1 MAAKRKGSEEAYIAG
16 IPLAHGGAVHYAD
29 KGVCSGKTRHGL
41 LKNRGNAEKREENQ
55 KDIATCMSNQSGMK
69 GGASSMEQA
78 RVLVQILEEL
88 RQQNAMLQSAMNT
101 LREQSRQ
108 KDEEIERLRQI
119 ILNLQRA
126 QFGQRSEKRTYV
138 LDDGNQQLSLFD
150 TPEKSEEKSNP
161 EPSQN
166 PEKEICVSGHSR
178 KKKRTLEELCATLPV
193 EERIVDLPDNEK
205 VNPNGHALTCIG
217 QEYIRT
223 ELVLERAKAKV
234 VKHYRKVYADR
245 QLEQETGYSEVFKP
259 VMPPPLLAHSYASAS
274 VVTDVL
280 MKKYVDAMPLYRQEQ
295 MWKRMGVELK
305 RGTMAN
311 WVIQVADL
319 YLRPFW
325 KRIRSEL
332 LTQSTIHADETV
344 IQVLK
349 EKGKPATSE
358 SRMWVYSSA
367 KRADIQLRCFEY
379 RESRS
384 GKWAKTFLEGFS
396 GVLITDGYSG
406 YNKIQEAERAGC
418 WAHMRRKWLEAMPE
432 GADAKTCKAAEGY
445 EFCNRLFELER
456 QFEGRTAEERLIQRK
471 EKSGPILEAYW
482 TWLNTIPR
490 PTGKLKDAVTYAQNQ
505 KAHLSAFL
513 EHGEIEISNNQVEN
527 AIRPFVVGRKGW
539 LFADTPQGA
548 EASAIIYSLME
559 TAKANSLRLDDY
571 LLHLLSILPERAERN
586 KDFEID
592 DLLPWSEEMKSW
604 FSAV

>member
-1 MAAKRKGSEEAYIAG
+1 
-16 IPLAHGGAVHYAD
+16 
-29 KGVCSGKTRHGL
+29 
-41 LKNRGNAEKREENQ
+41 
-55 KDIATCMSNQSGMK
+55 MSNQSGMK
-69 GGASSMEQA
+69 DGESSMEQTE
-78 RVLVQILEEL
+78 ILL
-88 RQQNAMLQSAMNT
+88 TIRRQLTMLQST
-101 LREQSRQ
+101 IDSLREQSRQ

-119 ILNLQRA
+119 ILNLQRT

-150 TPEKSEEKSNP
+150 TPEKSEEKSSS

-166 PEKEICVSGHSR
+166 SEREIRVSGHSR
-178 KKKRTLEELCATLPV
+178 KKKRTLEELCASLPV
-193 EERIVDLPDNEK
+193 EERIVDLPDEEK
-205 VNPNGHALTCIG
+205 VNADGHALTCIG

-223 ELVLERAKAKV
+223 ELVLERARAKV

-245 QLEQETGYSEVFKP
+245 ELEQETGYAEVFKP
-259 VMPPPLLAHSYASAS
+259 VMPPPLLPHSYASAS

-344 IQVLK
+344 MQVLK

-406 YNKIQEAERAGC
+406 YNKVQEAERAGC

-456 QFEGRTAEERLIQRK
+456 QFEGLTAEERLIQRK

-482 TWLNTIPR
+482 TWLYTIPR

-571 LLHLLSILPERAERN
+571 LLHLLSRMPERAEQN

>member
-1 MAAKRKGSEEAYIAG
+1 
-16 IPLAHGGAVHYAD
+16 
-29 KGVCSGKTRHGL
+29 
-41 LKNRGNAEKREENQ
+41 
-55 KDIATCMSNQSGMK
+55 MSNQSGMK
-69 GGASSMEQA
+69 DGESSMEQTEM
-78 RVLVQILEEL
+78 LLTIQ
-88 RQQNAMLQSAMNT
+88 RQLTMLQST
-101 LREQSRQ
+101 IDSLREQSRQ

-119 ILNLQRA
+119 ILNLQRT

-193 EERIVDLPDNEK
+193 EERIVDLPDEEK
-205 VNPNGHALTCIG
+205 ANANGQALVCIG

-406 YNKIQEAERAGC
+406 YNKVQGAERAGC

-456 QFEGRTAEERLIQRK
+456 QFEGLTAEERLIQRK

-482 TWLNTIPR
+482 TWLYTIPR

-571 LLHLLSILPERAERN
+571 LLHLLSILPQRAEQN

-592 DLLPWSEEMKSW
+592 DLLPWSEEMKLW

>member
-1 MAAKRKGSEEAYIAG
+1 
-16 IPLAHGGAVHYAD
+16 
-29 KGVCSGKTRHGL
+29 
-41 LKNRGNAEKREENQ
+41 
-55 KDIATCMSNQSGMK
+55 MSNQSGMK
-69 GGASSMEQA
+69 DGESSMEQTEM
-78 RVLVQILEEL
+78 LLTIQ
-88 RQQNAMLQSAMNT
+88 RQLTMLQST
-101 LREQSRQ
+101 IDSLREQSRQ

-119 ILNLQRA
+119 ILNLQRT

-193 EERIVDLPDNEK
+193 EERIVDLPDEEK
-205 VNPNGHALTCIG
+205 ANANGQALVCIG

-295 MWKRMGVELK
+295 IWKRMGVELK

-311 WVIQVADL
+311 CVIQVADL

-571 LLHLLSILPERAERN
+571 LLHLLSVFPERVAQR
-586 KDFEID
+586 KDFEMD
-592 DLLPWSEEMKSW
+592 DLLPWSGEMKSW

>member
-1 MAAKRKGSEEAYIAG
+1 
-16 IPLAHGGAVHYAD
+16 
-29 KGVCSGKTRHGL
+29 
-41 LKNRGNAEKREENQ
+41 
-55 KDIATCMSNQSGMK
+55 MSNQSGMK
-69 GGASSMEQA
+69 DGESSMEQTEM
-78 RVLVQILEEL
+78 LLTIQ
-88 RQQNAMLQSAMNT
+88 RQLTMLQST
-101 LREQSRQ
+101 IDSLREQSRQ

-119 ILNLQRA
+119 ILNLQRT

-193 EERIVDLPDNEK
+193 EERIVDLPDEEK
-205 VNPNGHALTCIG
+205 ANANGQALVCIG

-344 IQVLK
+344 MQVHK
-349 EKGKPATSE
+349 EKDRPDTSE

-406 YNKIQEAERAGC
+406 YNKVQGAERAGC

-456 QFEGRTAEERLIQRK
+456 QFEGLTAEERLIQRK

-482 TWLNTIPR
+482 TWLNTIAR

-571 LLHLLSILPERAERN
+571 LLHLLSIMPERAEQN
-586 KDFEID
+586 KDFKMD

>member
-1 MAAKRKGSEEAYIAG
+1 
-16 IPLAHGGAVHYAD
+16 
-29 KGVCSGKTRHGL
+29 
-41 LKNRGNAEKREENQ
+41 
-55 KDIATCMSNQSGMK
+55 MSNQSGMK
-69 GGASSMEQA
+69 GGASSMEQP

-482 TWLNTIPR
+482 TWLNTILR

-571 LLHLLSILPERAERN
+571 LLHLLSVFPERVAQR
-586 KDFEID
+586 KDFEMD
-592 DLLPWSEEMKSW
+592 DLLPWSGEMKSW

>member
-1 MAAKRKGSEEAYIAG
+1 
-16 IPLAHGGAVHYAD
+16 
-29 KGVCSGKTRHGL
+29 
-41 LKNRGNAEKREENQ
+41 
-55 KDIATCMSNQSGMK
+55 MSNQSGMK
-69 GGASSMEQA
+69 DGESSMEQTE
-78 RVLVQILEEL
+78 ILL
-88 RQQNAMLQSAMNT
+88 TIRRQLTMLQST
-101 LREQSRQ
+101 IDSLREQSRQ

-150 TPEKSEEKSNP
+150 TPEKSEEKSSS

-166 PEKEICVSGHSR
+166 SEREIRVSGHSR
-178 KKKRTLEELCATLPV
+178 KKKRTLEELCASLPV
-193 EERIVDLPDNEK
+193 EERIVDLPDEEK
-205 VNPNGHALTCIG
+205 VNADGHALTCIG

-223 ELVLERAKAKV
+223 ELVLERARAKV

-245 QLEQETGYSEVFKP
+245 ELEQETGYAEVFKP
-259 VMPPPLLAHSYASAS
+259 VMPPPLLPHSYASAS

-344 IQVLK
+344 MQVLK

-406 YNKIQEAERAGC
+406 YNKVQEAERAGC

-445 EFCNRLFELER
+445 EFCNRLFELEH
-456 QFEGRTAEERLIQRK
+456 QFEELTAEERLIQRK
-471 EKSGPILEAYW
+471 EKSGPVLEAYW
-482 TWLNTIPR
+482 KWLNTIAR

-527 AIRPFVVGRKGW
+527 AIRPFVIGRKGW

-571 LLHLLSILPERAERN
+571 LLHLLSVLPERAEQD
-586 KDFEID
+586 KDFEMD

>member
-1 MAAKRKGSEEAYIAG
+1 
-16 IPLAHGGAVHYAD
+16 
-29 KGVCSGKTRHGL
+29 
-41 LKNRGNAEKREENQ
+41 
-55 KDIATCMSNQSGMK
+55 MSNQSGMK
-69 GGASSMEQA
+69 DGESSMEQTEM
-78 RVLVQILEEL
+78 LLTIQ
-88 RQQNAMLQSAMNT
+88 RQLTMLQST
-101 LREQSRQ
+101 IDSLREQSRQ

-119 ILNLQRA
+119 ILNLQRT

-166 PEKEICVSGHSR
+166 PEKEICVCGHSR

-193 EERIVDLPDNEK
+193 EERIVDLPDEEK
-205 VNPNGHALTCIG
+205 ANANGQALVCIG

-344 IQVLK
+344 MQVHK
-349 EKGKPATSE
+349 EKDRPDTSE

-406 YNKIQEAERAGC
+406 YNKVQGAERAGC

-432 GADAKTCKAAEGY
+432 GADAKTGKAAEGY

-456 QFEGRTAEERLIQRK
+456 QFEGLTAEERLIQRK

-482 TWLNTIPR
+482 TWLYTIPR

-571 LLHLLSILPERAERN
+571 LLHLLSILPQRAEQN

>member
-119 ILNLQRA
+119 ILNLQHA

-384 GKWAKTFLEGFS
+384 GKW
-396 GVLITDGYSG
+396 
-406 YNKIQEAERAGC
+406 
-418 WAHMRRKWLEAMPE
+418 
-432 GADAKTCKAAEGY
+432 
-445 EFCNRLFELER
+445 
-456 QFEGRTAEERLIQRK
+456 
-471 EKSGPILEAYW
+471 
-482 TWLNTIPR
+482 
-490 PTGKLKDAVTYAQNQ
+490 GKD
-505 KAHLSAFL
+505 
-513 EHGEIEISNNQVEN
+513 
-527 AIRPFVVGRKGW
+527 
-539 LFADTPQGA
+539 
-548 EASAIIYSLME
+548 
-559 TAKANSLRLDDY
+559 
-571 LLHLLSILPERAERN
+571 LP
-586 KDFEID
+586 
-592 DLLPWSEEMKSW
+592 
-604 FSAV
+604 

>member
-1 MAAKRKGSEEAYIAG
+1 
-16 IPLAHGGAVHYAD
+16 
-29 KGVCSGKTRHGL
+29 
-41 LKNRGNAEKREENQ
+41 
-55 KDIATCMSNQSGMK
+55 MSNQSGMK
-69 GGASSMEQA
+69 DGESSMEQTE
-78 RVLVQILEEL
+78 ILL
-88 RQQNAMLQSAMNT
+88 TIQRQLTMLQST
-101 LREQSRQ
+101 IDSLREQSRQ

-119 ILNLQRA
+119 ILNLQRT

-193 EERIVDLPDNEK
+193 EERIVDLPDEEK
-205 VNPNGHALTCIG
+205 ANANGQALVCIG

-223 ELVLERAKAKV
+223 ELVLERAQAKV

-344 IQVLK
+344 MQVLK

-367 KRADIQLRCFEY
+367 KRAAIQLRCFEY

-406 YNKIQEAERAGC
+406 YNKVQEAERAGC

-456 QFEGRTAEERLIQRK
+456 QFEGLTAEERLIQRK
-471 EKSGPILEAYW
+471 EKSGLILEAYW
-482 TWLNTIPR
+482 TWLYTIPR

-505 KAHLSAFL
+505 KAHLCAFL

-527 AIRPFVVGRKGW
+527 TIRPFVVGRKGW

-571 LLHLLSILPERAERN
+571 LLHLLSIMPERAEQN

>member
-1 MAAKRKGSEEAYIAG
+1 
-16 IPLAHGGAVHYAD
+16 
-29 KGVCSGKTRHGL
+29 
-41 LKNRGNAEKREENQ
+41 
-55 KDIATCMSNQSGMK
+55 MSNQSGMK
-69 GGASSMEQA
+69 DGESSMEQTE
-78 RVLVQILEEL
+78 ILL
-88 RQQNAMLQSAMNT
+88 TIQRQLTMLQST
-101 LREQSRQ
+101 IDSLREQSRQ

-119 ILNLQRA
+119 ILNLQRT

-193 EERIVDLPDNEK
+193 EERIVDLPDEEK
-205 VNPNGHALTCIG
+205 ANANGQALVCIG

-344 IQVLK
+344 MQVHK
-349 EKGKPATSE
+349 EKDRPNTSE

-406 YNKIQEAERAGC
+406 YNKVQGAERAGC

-456 QFEGRTAEERLIQRK
+456 QFEGLTAEERLIQRK

-482 TWLNTIPR
+482 TWLYTIPR

-571 LLHLLSILPERAERN
+571 LLHLLSIMPERAEQN
-586 KDFEID
+586 KDFKMD

>member
-1 MAAKRKGSEEAYIAG
+1 
-16 IPLAHGGAVHYAD
+16 
-29 KGVCSGKTRHGL
+29 
-41 LKNRGNAEKREENQ
+41 
-55 KDIATCMSNQSGMK
+55 MSNQSGMK
-69 GGASSMEQA
+69 DGESSMEQTE
-78 RVLVQILEEL
+78 ILL
-88 RQQNAMLQSAMNT
+88 TIQRQLTMLQST
-101 LREQSRQ
+101 IDSLREQSRQ

-119 ILNLQRA
+119 ILNLQRT

-138 LDDGNQQLSLFD
+138 LDDGSQQLSLFD

-406 YNKIQEAERAGC
+406 YNKVQEAERAGC

-456 QFEGRTAEERLIQRK
+456 QFEGLTAEERLIQRK
-471 EKSGPILEAYW
+471 EKSGPILDAYW

-571 LLHLLSILPERAERN
+571 LLHLLSIMPERAEQN

>member
-1 MAAKRKGSEEAYIAG
+1 
-16 IPLAHGGAVHYAD
+16 
-29 KGVCSGKTRHGL
+29 
-41 LKNRGNAEKREENQ
+41 
-55 KDIATCMSNQSGMK
+55 MSNQSGMK
-69 GGASSMEQA
+69 DGESSMEQTEM
-78 RVLVQILEEL
+78 LLTIQ
-88 RQQNAMLQSAMNT
+88 RQLTMLQST
-101 LREQSRQ
+101 IDSLREQSRQ

-119 ILNLQRA
+119 ILNLQRT

-193 EERIVDLPDNEK
+193 EERIVDLPDEEK
-205 VNPNGHALTCIG
+205 ANANGQALVCIG

-571 LLHLLSILPERAERN
+571 LLHLLSVFPERVAQR
-586 KDFEID
+586 KDFEMD
-592 DLLPWSEEMKSW
+592 DLLPWSGEMKSW

>member
-1 MAAKRKGSEEAYIAG
+1 
-16 IPLAHGGAVHYAD
+16 
-29 KGVCSGKTRHGL
+29 
-41 LKNRGNAEKREENQ
+41 
-55 KDIATCMSNQSGMK
+55 MSNQSGMK
-69 GGASSMEQA
+69 GGESSMEQTE
-78 RVLVQILEEL
+78 ILFAI
-88 RQQNAMLQSAMNT
+88 QQQLTMLQSTINT

-193 EERIVDLPDNEK
+193 EERIVDLPDEEK
-205 VNPNGHALTCIG
+205 ANANGQALVCIG

-406 YNKIQEAERAGC
+406 YNKVQEAERAGC

-445 EFCNRLFELER
+445 EFCNRLFELE
-456 QFEGRTAEERLIQRK
+456 QTFEKLSAEERLIQRK
-471 EKSGPILEAYW
+471 EKSAPVLEAYW
-482 TWLNTIPR
+482 KWLYTLPR

-571 LLHLLSILPERAERN
+571 LLHLLSIMPERAEQN

>member
-1 MAAKRKGSEEAYIAG
+1 
-16 IPLAHGGAVHYAD
+16 
-29 KGVCSGKTRHGL
+29 
-41 LKNRGNAEKREENQ
+41 
-55 KDIATCMSNQSGMK
+55 MSNQSGMK
-69 GGASSMEQA
+69 DGESSMEQTE
-78 RVLVQILEEL
+78 ILL
-88 RQQNAMLQSAMNT
+88 TIRRQLTMLQST
-101 LREQSRQ
+101 IDSLKEQSRQ

-150 TPEKSEEKSNP
+150 TPEKSEEKSSS

-166 PEKEICVSGHSR
+166 SEREIRVSGHSR
-178 KKKRTLEELCATLPV
+178 KKKRTLEELCASLPV
-193 EERIVDLPDNEK
+193 EERIVDLPDEEK
-205 VNPNGHALTCIG
+205 VNADGHALTCIG

-223 ELVLERAKAKV
+223 ELVLERARAKV

-245 QLEQETGYSEVFKP
+245 ELEQETGYAEVFKP
-259 VMPPPLLAHSYASAS
+259 VMPPPLLPHSYASAS

-344 IQVLK
+344 MQVLK

-406 YNKIQEAERAGC
+406 YNKVQEAERAGC

-445 EFCNRLFELER
+445 EFCNRLFELEH
-456 QFEGRTAEERLIQRK
+456 QFEELTAEERLIQRK
-471 EKSGPILEAYW
+471 EKSGPVLEAYW
-482 TWLNTIPR
+482 KWLNTIAR

-527 AIRPFVVGRKGW
+527 AIRPFVIGRKGW

-571 LLHLLSILPERAERN
+571 LLHLLSVLPERAEQD
-586 KDFEID
+586 KDFEMD

>member
-1 MAAKRKGSEEAYIAG
+1 
-16 IPLAHGGAVHYAD
+16 
-29 KGVCSGKTRHGL
+29 
-41 LKNRGNAEKREENQ
+41 
-55 KDIATCMSNQSGMK
+55 MSNQSGMK
-69 GGASSMEQA
+69 DGESSMEQTEM
-78 RVLVQILEEL
+78 LLTIQ
-88 RQQNAMLQSAMNT
+88 RQLTMLQST
-101 LREQSRQ
+101 IDSLKEQSRQ

-150 TPEKSEEKSNP
+150 TPEKSEEKSSS

-166 PEKEICVSGHSR
+166 SEREIRVSGHSR
-178 KKKRTLEELCATLPV
+178 KKKRTLEELCASLPV
-193 EERIVDLPDNEK
+193 EERIVDLPDEEK
-205 VNPNGHALTCIG
+205 VNADGHALTCIG

-223 ELVLERAKAKV
+223 ELVLERARAKV

-245 QLEQETGYSEVFKP
+245 ELEQETGYAEVFKP
-259 VMPPPLLAHSYASAS
+259 VMPPPLLPHSYASAS

-344 IQVLK
+344 MQVLK

-384 GKWAKTFLEGFS
+384 GKWAKEFLKGFS

-406 YNKIQEAERAGC
+406 YNKVQEAERAGC

-445 EFCNRLFELER
+445 EFCNRLFELEH
-456 QFEGRTAEERLIQRK
+456 QFEELTAEERLIQRK
-471 EKSGPILEAYW
+471 EKSGPVLEAYW
-482 TWLNTIPR
+482 KWLNTIAR

-527 AIRPFVVGRKGW
+527 AIRPFVIGRKGW

-571 LLHLLSILPERAERN
+571 LLHLLSVLPERAEQD
-586 KDFEID
+586 KDFEMD